1 MLLSLETTIAPF
13 GPAAAI
19 VLSDQ
24 QIADLGGGKRAAVRV
39 LIAGREQRLRLAVM
53 GGQNVI
59 GLSKAARAALKVEI
73 GDVVDVEVA
82 LDEAPREV
90 EVPEAL
96 AAALA
101 GDTAAA
107 AAFDKL
113 AYTSPRS
120 GALMNPLDLHG
131 LAKRCPGFELN
142 LDLSV
147 PAGYVMGLVGA
158 NGSSP
163 RPSSSVPTCKVR
175 SASASGRWRSRRSS
189 WPC

>member
-1 MLLSLETTIAPF
+1 MLLSFETTIAPF

-113 AYTSPRS
+113 AYTHRKEF
-120 GALMNPLDLHG
+120 ATWVAD
-131 LAKRCPGFELN
+131 AKRDETRARRVTQALEM
-142 LDLSV
+142 L
-147 PAGYVMGLVGA
+147 
-158 NGSSP
+158 
-163 RPSSSVPTCKVR
+163 RE
-175 SASASGRWRSRRSS
+175 GRTRT
-189 WPC
+189 